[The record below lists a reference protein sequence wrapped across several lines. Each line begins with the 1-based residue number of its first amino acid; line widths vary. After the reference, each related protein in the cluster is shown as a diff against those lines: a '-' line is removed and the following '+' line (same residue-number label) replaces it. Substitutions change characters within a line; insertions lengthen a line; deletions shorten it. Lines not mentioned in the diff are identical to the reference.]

1 MHITRHIM
9 FRLLKANNKEK
20 ILKAAKDRKNK
31 YVQGNK
37 NKLHHS
43 HRKFESSKMIDDIL
57 K

>member
-1 MHITRHIM
+1 MHTTRHIM
-9 FRLLKANNKEK
+9 FKILKANHKEK
-20 ILKAAKDRKNK
+20 ILKAARDRKNK

-43 HRKFESSKMIDDIL
+43 YRKFESNKMIEDIL